1 MTKNNLLDIGV
12 KVLLAAGIGILF
24 LLHFQ
29 AQQSLVYVDAQKLV
43 VGYEG
48 MKAARLEFES
58 KSAAW
63 KANLDTLRNEVEE
76 KMKEYDSK
84 KASMNAREK
93 QLSEELIKSKQE
105 QYINYEQVIQ
115 EKVQTEDQQLTK
127 NVLTKVN
134 DFVKRYGKEHG
145 YKIILAATQYGN
157 IVYAQD
163 GIDVT
168 DDVLKGLNTEFPN
181 P

>member
-1 MTKNNLLDIGV
+1 MTKNLLDIGI
-12 KVLLAAGIGILF
+12 KVALATGLGILF

-43 VGYEG
+43 IGYEG
-48 MKAARLEFES
+48 MKAARQEFET
-58 KSAAW
+58 KSVAW
-63 KANLDTLRNEVEE
+63 KANLDTLRSEVEG
-76 KMKEYDSK
+76 KMKEYDVK

-93 QLSEELIKSKQE
+93 QLSEELIKAKQE

-115 EKVQTEDQQLTK
+115 EKVQTEDQQLSK

-134 DFVKRYGKEHG
+134 DYVKRYGKEHG

-157 IVYAQD
+157 IVYAEE

-168 DDVLKGLNTEFPN
+168 DEVLKGLNGEYPKR
-181 P
+181 